1 MALLV
6 ARTAAGEPAVGL
18 DVAERL
24 AEFGISRMS
33 LLRDRSSVGIVL
45 EGWAFDPTQ
54 TGEVVRV
61 LFPVGVA
68 EVRVFREVENVV
80 VTSNPAEGGRND

>member
-6 ARTAAGEPAVGL
+6 ASTPAGEPAVGL
-18 DVAERL
+18 DIAERL
-24 AEFGISRMS
+24 AEFRISRLS

-45 EGWAFDPTQ
+45 EGWAFDPAQ
-54 TGEVVRV
+54 IGDVVRV

-68 EVRVFREVENVV
+68 EVRVFREVENIVV
-80 VTSNPAEGGRND
+80 ASNPAERG

>member
-1 MALLV
+1 MAMALLV
-6 ARTAAGEPAVGL
+6 AESAAGDPVLGP

-24 AEFGISRMS
+24 AGSGISRMS

-45 EGWAFDPTQ
+45 EGWAFDPTRID
-54 TGEVVRV
+54 EVLRV
-61 LFPVGVA
+61 LFPASRA

-80 VTSNPAEGGRND
+80 VTANPAEGG

>member
-1 MALLV
+1 MAMALLV
-6 ARTAAGEPAVGL
+6 ARSAAGDPAVGPE
-18 DVAERL
+18 VAERL
-24 AEFGISRMS
+24 AGSGISRMS

-54 TGEVVRV
+54 MDEVVRV
-61 LFPVGVA
+61 LFPAGVA

-80 VTSNPAEGGRND
+80 VTSHPAEGR